1 MKKTFCA
8 IWKKGLPDL
17 GLRWFT
23 FAVIPAR
30 PAFLVTSILS
40 VLAGIV
46 VAMDA
51 HHDVAWGYLPWVLIG
66 ACTAHLSINALNDYE
81 DCCSGLDLLTHKTP
95 FSGGSGVLVAY
106 PEKAKRALWFSFLN
120 LGITM
125 AIGLYLI
132 DERGFGV
139 FLFGLLGV
147 ALILSYTRWL
157 TRHPL
162 LCFVA
167 PGLGCGVL
175 IVLGTEL
182 VLTGA
187 ISWPGLFTA
196 AIFFCLYNNM
206 LLLNQFPDIDAD
218 AQAGRRHYPIA
229 IGQEK
234 SLLLYFFSGSLASF
248 LVLMACGLGFFP
260 VMVLA
265 TFPFSL
271 GFVGVFFDLSRN
283 LDSWTALLG
292 ALRWNV
298 IYILSTASCT
308 VMTLFVAQLNG

>member
-8 IWKKGLPDL
+8 TWKKDLPDL
-17 GLRWFT
+17 GLHL
-23 FAVIPAR
+23 FAFAWRPAR

-40 VLAGIV
+40 VLAGIM
-46 VAMDA
+46 VAIGV
-51 HHDVAWGYLPWVLIG
+51 HNDVAWGYLPWVFIG
-66 ACTAHLSINALNDYE
+66 ACTAQLSVNALNDYE
-81 DCCSGLDLLTHKTP
+81 DFCSGLDFLTHKTP
-95 FSGGSGVLVAY
+95 FSGGSGALIVH
-106 PEKAKRALWFSFLN
+106 PEEAGNILWFALLN

-125 AIGLYLI
+125 VIGLYLI
-132 DERGFGV
+132 DERGFGIL
-139 FLFGLLGV
+139 LFGLLGV
-147 ALILSYTRWL
+147 ALILSYTRFL

-175 IVLGTEL
+175 IVLGAEL
-182 VLTGA
+182 VLTGS

-218 AQAGRRHYPIA
+218 RQKGRRHYPIA
-229 IGQEK
+229 IGKKK

-248 LVLMACGLGFFP
+248 LMLMACGLGFFP
-260 VMVLA
+260 TMVLA
-265 TFPFSL
+265 AFPFSL
-271 GFVGVFFDLSRN
+271 GFVVVFFDLSRN
-283 LDSWTALLG
+283 LDDWTVLLG
-292 ALRWNV
+292 ALRWNL
-298 IYILSTASCT
+298 IYILMTASCM